1 MRTCGYPHLSLL
13 WVMWT
18 CIPLCQA
25 APDPA
30 GMPLRSREQLIGA
43 WRLVGIEY
51 RDRSG
56 PAVDPFYQPGSI
68 GLIIYD
74 SSGWMSVHIAAPHRR
89 AWEVP
94 ASRLPSDAAGQDTGS
109 KAAAF
114 DSYYAYYGT
123 WDFDPA
129 KSVVTHHVTSS
140 LIPAE
145 TGLDYGSESH
155 TRKRTPDLYRTQ
167 RRAGIADHAHQ
178 DLGAGPRRR
187 QVRIAL

>member
-1 MRTCGYPHLSLL
+1 MRTRSYARLSLL

-30 GMPLRSREQLIGA
+30 GTPLRSREQLVGA

-56 PAVDPFYQPGSI
+56 PAVDPFYQTGSI

-89 AWEVP
+89 TWDVP

-129 KSVVTHHVTSS
+129 KSVVTHHVKSS

-145 TGLDYGSESH
+145 TGLDYGQKVTLENGRLIFTGH
-155 TRKRTPDLYRTQ
+155 GGAPGLETTRIKIWERVPD
-167 RRAGIADHAHQ
+167 AAK
-178 DLGAGPRRR
+178 
-187 QVRIAL
+187 